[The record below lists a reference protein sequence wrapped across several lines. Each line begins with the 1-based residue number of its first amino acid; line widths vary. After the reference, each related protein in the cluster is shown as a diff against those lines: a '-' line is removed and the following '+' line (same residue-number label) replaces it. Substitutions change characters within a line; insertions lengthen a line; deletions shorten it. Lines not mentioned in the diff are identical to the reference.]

1 MKTAAKTAA
10 CRCVAPGPRLSGGKS
25 RRETSVALK
34 NRKDTREIKDMSKQE
49 FLDHLCSGKMSR
61 RRLNRLLAGAGI
73 GLVTLPMFE
82 RPARADE
89 QVIYFTWSGYDVPEA
104 HPNYD
109 AKYGAPPDMPLFS
122 DEEEAFQK
130 LRAGFQVDIAHPC
143 SGRINR
149 WRAANLLEP
158 IDNSKLSNWLDE
170 FEWSKKDNDTRTAG
184 Q

>member
-1 MKTAAKTAA
+1 MH
-10 CRCVAPGPRLSGGKS
+10 
-25 RRETSVALK
+25 
-34 NRKDTREIKDMSKQE
+34 KDEI
-49 FLDHLCSGKMSR
+49 LDRMRSGKMSR
-61 RRLNRLLAGAGI
+61 RRFNQLLAATGVAFAAM
-73 GLVTLPMFE
+73 PMTQ
-82 RPARADE
+82 RAARADE
-89 QVIYFTWSGYDVPEA
+89 EAILFTWSGYDVPEA
-104 HPNYD
+104 HPGYD

-130 LRAGFQVDIAHPC
+130 LRAGFQVDLAHPC

-149 WRAANLLEP
+149 WRAANLLQP